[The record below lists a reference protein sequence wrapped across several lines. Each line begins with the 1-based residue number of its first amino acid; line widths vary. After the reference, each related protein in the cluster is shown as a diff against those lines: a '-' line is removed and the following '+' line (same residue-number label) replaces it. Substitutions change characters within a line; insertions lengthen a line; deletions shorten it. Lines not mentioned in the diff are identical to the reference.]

1 MSTTACILYLL
12 HFKRYI
18 CIHKST
24 VFTGFYT
31 PLLSAKDINV
41 ILAIFI
47 YKENLFWLGGERG
60 DIYAD
65 FTTGF
70 SRPVSFIIA
79 VFLSL
84 PAVHPLLEVKYFSKL
99 TI

>member
-1 MSTTACILYLL
+1 MLFSQYL
-12 HFKRYI
+12 
-18 CIHKST
+18 
-24 VFTGFYT
+24 
-31 PLLSAKDINV
+31 
-41 ILAIFI
+41 FI
-47 YKENLFWLGGERG
+47 KKIYSGWGG

-65 FTTGF
+65 FTTAF
-70 SRPVSFIIA
+70 SLPVSFIIA

>member
-1 MSTTACILYLL
+1 MSSTACILYLL
-12 HFKRYI
+12 HFKRKV
-18 CIHKST
+18 CIYKSS

-31 PLLSAKDINV
+31 SLLSAKDINV

-47 YKENLFWLGGERG
+47 YKENLFWLRGG

-65 FTTGF
+65 FTTAF
-70 SRPVSFIIA
+70 SLPVSFIIA